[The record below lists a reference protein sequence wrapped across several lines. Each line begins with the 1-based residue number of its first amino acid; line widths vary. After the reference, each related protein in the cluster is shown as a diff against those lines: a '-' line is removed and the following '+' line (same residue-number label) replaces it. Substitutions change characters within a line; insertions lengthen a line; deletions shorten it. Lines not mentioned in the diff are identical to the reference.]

1 MKNGTWVSI
10 NNTGD
15 ENLDKHLG
23 IVRGISSRIMSTT
36 FYIVELEKGYV
47 YNGYPCISLIES
59 CLTVVG

>member
-15 ENLDKHLG
+15 DKLDKKLG
-23 IVRGISSRIMSTT
+23 IVRGISSRIMLTT
-36 FYIVELEKGYV
+36 FYIIELENGYF
-47 YNGYPCISLIES
+47 YNDYPCISLIES